1 MKLTLSR
8 EVMTNDYTLGS
19 LFLAGARFGYTCEDR
34 DRKLEDEPGAKVKG
48 QTAIPRGTYQ
58 LKATMSNRFKKVLP
72 LLLNVPGFEGV
83 RIHGGNTAEDTE
95 GCPLLGEIRTA
106 DGVRK
111 CADVVARLTALLVEA
126 EARGE
131 ECWLEVK

>member
-8 EVMTNDYTLGS
+8 EVMTNEYTLGS
-19 LFLAGARFGYTCEDR
+19 LFLNGARFGYTCEDR
-34 DRKLEDEPGAKVKG
+34 DRKLEDVPGAKIKG

-58 LKATMSNRFKKVLP
+58 LKATLSARFKKTLP
-72 LLLNVPGFEGV
+72 ILLNVPGFEGV
-83 RIHGGNTAEDTE
+83 RIHAGNSASDSE

-111 CADVVARLTALLVEA
+111 CADVVSRLTEMLLDA
-126 EARGE
+126 ESRGE
-131 ECWLEVK
+131 ECWIEIK